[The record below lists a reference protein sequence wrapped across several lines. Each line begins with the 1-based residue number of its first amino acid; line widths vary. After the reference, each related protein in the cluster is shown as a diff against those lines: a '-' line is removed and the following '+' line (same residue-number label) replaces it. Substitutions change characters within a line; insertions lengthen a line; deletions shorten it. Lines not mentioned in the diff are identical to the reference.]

1 MLAYLSSSGMC
12 SAIMGTVS
20 SQSMDQ
26 PRMSESLSACS
37 CWSRL
42 GARAHWFGL
51 RRCTFS
57 RGGNCGTLCFPEL
70 SSTADDSGRLMMI
83 QAGWPVGVA
92 HRTHSCRLH

>member
-1 MLAYLSSSGMC
+1 
-12 SAIMGTVS
+12 MGTVS

-42 GARAHWFGL
+42 GARAHWFGF

-70 SSTADDSGRLMMI
+70 SSTADDSGRLMH
-83 QAGWPVGVA
+83 ACRVA
-92 HRTHSCRLH
+92 SWRGSQNSFISGNNKIVALLIFNSIV